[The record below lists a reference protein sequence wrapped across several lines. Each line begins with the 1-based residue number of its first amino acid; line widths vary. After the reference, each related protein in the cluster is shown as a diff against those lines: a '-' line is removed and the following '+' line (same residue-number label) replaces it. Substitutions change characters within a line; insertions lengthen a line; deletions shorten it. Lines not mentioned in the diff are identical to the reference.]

1 MSSNHECRRP
11 RRRDES
17 RTRGDASRAGF
28 SLVEITIV
36 VLLGTLLVAASYQV
50 LVTNQRTYTVNNERI
65 QAQQTVRSGLYVLT
79 SELREVGAAG
89 GDILALDDDTLQVR
103 ALRGAGIVCD
113 MDIPGNKMMI
123 SPLGRGLSGNDSIY
137 LFADNDVD
145 RRDDDFWH
153 RGSIGSVSG
162 GGTCP
167 GGPPGAQTVNLPG
180 WNARLTQDSV
190 RRGAPVRSFRTYT
203 YGAMIFGG
211 ETYLGR
217 ESPNEPAQ
225 PLVGPLRPRDGLAF
239 EYFDSLDAVT
249 NVPADVRRIR
259 VTLRTPG
266 TAPSTSGHPVADSVT
281 AWIHT
286 RN

>member
-1 MSSNHECRRP
+1 MSSNHELRRP
-11 RRRDES
+11 RRNGT
-17 RTRGDASRAGF
+17 RTRRDASRAGF

-89 GDILALDDDTLQVR
+89 SDVLALDDDTLQVR
-103 ALRGAGIVCD
+103 ALRGAGIVCL
-113 MDIPGNKMMI
+113 MDIPGNRMMI
-123 SPLGRGLSGNDSIY
+123 QALGRGLSGNDSIF
-137 LFADNDVD
+137 LFADNNVD
-145 RRDDDFWH
+145 RRDDDVWH
-153 RGSIGSVSG
+153 MGETGSVSG
-162 GGTCP
+162 GQTCP
-167 GGPPGAQTVNLPG
+167 AGNTGAQTVSLPG
-180 WNARLTQDSV
+180 WNSRLTQDSV
-190 RRGAPVRSFRTYT
+190 RIGAPVRSFRTYT
-203 YGAMIFGG
+203 YGAMIFDG
-211 ETYLGR
+211 EMYLGR
-217 ESPNEPAQ
+217 ESPNAPAQ

-266 TAPSTSGHPVADSVT
+266 TAPGTTGHPVADSVT
-281 AWIHT
+281 AWINT